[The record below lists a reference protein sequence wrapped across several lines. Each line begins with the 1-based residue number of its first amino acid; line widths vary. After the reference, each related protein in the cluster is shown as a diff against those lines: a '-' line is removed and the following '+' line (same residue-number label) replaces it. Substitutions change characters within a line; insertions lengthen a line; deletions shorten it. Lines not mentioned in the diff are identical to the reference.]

1 MFSLD
6 AFRLDERR
14 ALVTGGATGIGAAI
28 ARGLAAA
35 GADIV
40 VTAHAR
46 PPTEALAAI
55 RALGRKAEARDIA
68 ARVLVRVPGS
78 TGAKGLLEASSR

>member
-6 AFRLDERR
+6 SFRLDGRR

-35 GADIV
+35 GADV
-40 VTAHAR
+40 AVTFHTR
-46 PPTEALAAI
+46 PPDDVIAAI
-55 RALGRKAEARDIA
+55 GGLGRTAEAIETDLWKMDDVHA
-68 ARVLVRVPGS
+68 ARLIAEA
-78 TGAKGLLEASSR
+78 GAAIG